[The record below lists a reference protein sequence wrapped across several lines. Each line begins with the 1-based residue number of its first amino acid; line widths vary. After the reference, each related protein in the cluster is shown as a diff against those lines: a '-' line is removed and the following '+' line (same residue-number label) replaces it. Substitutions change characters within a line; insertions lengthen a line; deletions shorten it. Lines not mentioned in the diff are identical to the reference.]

1 MVVEEVTVA
10 FTTLGPDPGVASL
23 VLSVTVKLG
32 SEVPKKGHIRLLKYT
47 FLNFLGLLICEDV
60 NFDFMKYI

>member
-1 MVVEEVTVA
+1 MVVDEVTVA

-32 SEVPKKGHIRLLKYT
+32 SEVPKKGHIRSLKITFSLLRIG
-47 FLNFLGLLICEDV
+47 FVLQNFL
-60 NFDFMKYI
+60 